1 MNDDISNWDDEDA
14 LRQKLAGLRQEH
26 RDLDAAIAALGENF
40 PVDQLQLGRLKKKK
54 LMLKDKIA
62 IIEDYLMPDII
73 A

>member
-1 MNDDISNWDDEDA
+1 MNDDISEWDDEEA
-14 LRQKLAGLRQEH
+14 LRQKLAALREEH
-26 RDLDAAIAALGENF
+26 RDLDAAIAALADNF

-62 IIEDYLMPDII
+62 LIEDYLMPDII

>member
-1 MNDDISNWDDEDA
+1 MNDDISDWDDEDA
-14 LRQKLAGLRQEH
+14 LRQKLAALREEH
-26 RDLDAAIAALGENF
+26 RDLDAAIAALADNF

-62 IIEDYLMPDII
+62 VIEDYLMPDII